1 MTAARP
7 GLLFV
12 VSAPSGAGKTSLV
25 AALLAQLPG
34 ITVCVSHTTRSP
46 RTKEVDG
53 VNYHFID
60 RATFESMIT
69 EGAFLEYASVFDN
82 YYGTSIKSVHAA
94 LDSGQDLILE
104 IDWQGAAQ
112 IRQLLPDA
120 LSIFILPPDLATL
133 EQRLRARGQ
142 DDDTVIR
149 GRLSK
154 AVEEMSHWSEFD
166 FLVVNDDFAR
176 ATVDMVSIVRS
187 ERLRRAPQQ
196 SVLAGQLAALEGLG
210 LDTPSSP

>member
-25 AALLAQLPG
+25 ASLLAQLPG
-34 ITVCVSHTTRSP
+34 IAVCISHTTRLP
-46 RTKEVDG
+46 RSKEVNG

-60 RATFESMIT
+60 RAEFESMIT
-69 EGAFLEYASVFDN
+69 DGAFLEFASVFGN
-82 YYGTSIKSVHAA
+82 FYGTSIRAVQAA

-133 EQRLRARGQ
+133 ELRLRARGQ
-142 DDDTVIR
+142 DDDTVIK

-166 FLVVNDDFAR
+166 FLVVNDDFTR
-176 ATVDMVSIVRS
+176 ASADMVAIVRS
-187 ERLRRAPQQ
+187 ERLRRIPQQ
-196 SVLAGQLAALEGLG
+196 SVLAEQLAAL
-210 LDTPSSP
+210 LDNPSGP

>member
-25 AALLAQLPG
+25 ASLLAQLPG
-34 ITVCVSHTTRSP
+34 IAVCISHTTRLP
-46 RTKEVDG
+46 RSKEVNG

-60 RATFESMIT
+60 RAEFESMIT
-69 EGAFLEYASVFDN
+69 DGAFLEFASVFGN
-82 YYGTSIKSVHAA
+82 FYGTSIKAVQTA

-112 IRQLLPDA
+112 IRQLLPNA

-133 EQRLRARGQ
+133 ELRLRARGQ

-166 FLVVNDDFAR
+166 FLVVNDDFTR
-176 ATVDMVSIVRS
+176 ASADMVAIVRS
-187 ERLRRAPQQ
+187 ERLRRIPQQ
-196 SVLAGQLAALEGLG
+196 SVLAGQLAAL
-210 LDTPSSP
+210 LDSPSGP

>member
-1 MTAARP
+1 M
-7 GLLFV
+7 
-12 VSAPSGAGKTSLV
+12 
-25 AALLAQLPG
+25 
-34 ITVCVSHTTRSP
+34 
-46 RTKEVDG
+46 
-53 VNYHFID
+53 NYHFID
-60 RATFESMIT
+60 RAIFESMIT
-69 EGAFLEYASVFDN
+69 EGAFLEYASVFNN

-154 AVEEMSHWSEFD
+154 TIEEMSHWSEFD

-210 LDTPSSP
+210 LDTPSGP

>member
-25 AALLAQLPG
+25 ASLLAQLPG
-34 ITVCVSHTTRSP
+34 IAVCISHTTRLP
-46 RTKEVDG
+46 RSKEVNG

-60 RATFESMIT
+60 RAEFESMIT
-69 EGAFLEYASVFDN
+69 DGAFLEFASVFGN
-82 YYGTSIKSVHAA
+82 FYGTSIRAVQTA

-133 EQRLRARGQ
+133 ELRLRARGQ
-142 DDDTVIR
+142 DDDTVIK

-166 FLVVNDDFAR
+166 FLVVNDDFTR
-176 ATVDMVSIVRS
+176 ASADMVAIVRS
-187 ERLRRAPQQ
+187 ERLRRIPQQ
-196 SVLAGQLAALEGLG
+196 SVLTGQLAAL
-210 LDTPSSP
+210 LDSPSGP

>member
-1 MTAARP
+1 MTAVRT

-25 AALLAQLPG
+25 AALLAELPG
-34 ITVCVSHTTRSP
+34 IAVCISHTTRP
-46 RTKEVDG
+46 RRSKEVDS

-60 RATFESMIT
+60 RIAFESMISA
-69 EGAFLEYASVFDN
+69 GAFLEHASVFGN
-82 YYGTSIKSVHAA
+82 YYGTSIDSVHAA

-112 IRQLLPDA
+112 VRHLLPGTI
-120 LSIFILPPDLATL
+120 SIFILPPDLATL

-142 DDDTVIR
+142 DDDLVIR
-149 GRLSK
+149 DRLSK

-166 FLVVNDDFAR
+166 FLVVNDDFTR
-176 ATVDMVSIVRS
+176 ATADMVAIVRS
-187 ERLRRAPQQ
+187 ERLRRLPQQ
-196 SVLAGQLAALEGLG
+196 SALARQLAAL
-210 LDTPSSP
+210 LDSTPAP

>member
-25 AALLAQLPG
+25 ASLLAQLPG
-34 ITVCVSHTTRSP
+34 ITVCISHTTRLP
-46 RTKEVDG
+46 RSKEVNG

-60 RATFESMIT
+60 RAEFESMIAD
-69 EGAFLEYASVFDN
+69 GAFLEFASVFGN
-82 YYGTSIKSVHAA
+82 FYGTSIKAVQAA

-112 IRQLLPDA
+112 IRRLMPDA

-133 EQRLRARGQ
+133 ELRLRARGQ

-149 GRLSK
+149 RRLSK

-166 FLVVNDDFAR
+166 FLVVNDDFTR
-176 ATVDMVSIVRS
+176 ASADMVAIVRS
-187 ERLRRAPQQ
+187 ERLRRIPQQ
-196 SVLAGQLAALEGLG
+196 SVLAEQLAAL
-210 LDTPSSP
+210 LDSHSSP

>member
-25 AALLAQLPG
+25 ASLLAQLPG
-34 ITVCVSHTTRSP
+34 IAVCISHTTRLP
-46 RTKEVDG
+46 RSKEVNG

-60 RATFESMIT
+60 RAEFESMIT
-69 EGAFLEYASVFDN
+69 DGAFLEFASVFGN
-82 YYGTSIKSVHAA
+82 FYGTSIKAVQTA

-133 EQRLRARGQ
+133 ELRLRARGQ

-166 FLVVNDDFAR
+166 FLVVNDDFTR
-176 ATVDMVSIVRS
+176 ASADMVAIVRS
-187 ERLRRAPQQ
+187 ERLRRIPQQ
-196 SVLAGQLAALEGLG
+196 SVLARQLAAL
-210 LDTPSSP
+210 LDSPSGP

>member
-1 MTAARP
+1 MTPARP

-34 ITVCVSHTTRSP
+34 ITVCISHTTRPP
-46 RTKEVDG
+46 RSKEIDG

-60 RATFESMIT
+60 RDTFESLIKR
-69 EGAFLEYASVFDN
+69 GAFLEYANVFGN
-82 YYGTSIKSVHAA
+82 YYGTSIDAVHAA
-94 LDSGQDLILE
+94 LNSGQDLILE

-142 DDDTVIR
+142 DDDTVIHS
-149 GRLSK
+149 RLSK

-176 ATVDMVSIVRS
+176 ASMDMVSIVRS
-187 ERLRRAPQQ
+187 ERLRRVPQQ
-196 SVLAGQLAALEGLG
+196 SVLAGQLAAL
-210 LDTPSSP
+210 LDSPSDP

>member
-25 AALLAQLPG
+25 ASLLAQLPG
-34 ITVCVSHTTRSP
+34 IAVCISHTTRIP
-46 RTKEVDG
+46 RSKEVNG

-60 RATFESMIT
+60 RAEFESMIT
-69 EGAFLEYASVFDN
+69 DGAFLEFASVFGN
-82 YYGTSIKSVHAA
+82 FYGTSIKAVQTA

-133 EQRLRARGQ
+133 ELRLRARGQ

-166 FLVVNDDFAR
+166 FLVVNDDFTR
-176 ATVDMVSIVRS
+176 ASADMVAIVRS
-187 ERLRRAPQQ
+187 ERLRRIPQQ
-196 SVLAGQLAALEGLG
+196 SVLARQLAAL
-210 LDTPSSP
+210 LDSPSGP

>member
-25 AALLAQLPG
+25 ASLLAQLPG
-34 ITVCVSHTTRSP
+34 IAVCISHTTRLP
-46 RTKEVDG
+46 RSKEVNG

-60 RATFESMIT
+60 RAEFESMIT
-69 EGAFLEYASVFDN
+69 DGAFLEFASVFGN
-82 YYGTSIKSVHAA
+82 LYGTSIKAVQTA

-133 EQRLRARGQ
+133 ELRLRARGQ

-166 FLVVNDDFAR
+166 FLVVNDDFTR
-176 ATVDMVSIVRS
+176 ASADMVAIVRS
-187 ERLRRAPQQ
+187 ERLRRIPQQ
-196 SVLAGQLAALEGLG
+196 SVLTGQLAAL
-210 LDTPSSP
+210 LDSPSGP

>member
-1 MTAARP
+1 M
-7 GLLFV
+7 
-12 VSAPSGAGKTSLV
+12 
-25 AALLAQLPG
+25 
-34 ITVCVSHTTRSP
+34 
-46 RTKEVDG
+46 
-53 VNYHFID
+53 NYHFID
-60 RATFESMIT
+60 RSEFEAMIT
-69 EGAFLEYASVFDN
+69 EGAFLEFANVFGN
-82 YYGTSIKSVHAA
+82 FYGTSIKAVQTA

-112 IRQLLPDA
+112 IRQLMPDA

-133 EQRLRARGQ
+133 ELRLRARGQ

-176 ATVDMVSIVRS
+176 ASADMVAIVRS
-187 ERLRRAPQQ
+187 ERLRRIPQQ
-196 SVLAGQLAALEGLG
+196 SVLAGQLAAL
-210 LDTPSSP
+210 LDSPSGP